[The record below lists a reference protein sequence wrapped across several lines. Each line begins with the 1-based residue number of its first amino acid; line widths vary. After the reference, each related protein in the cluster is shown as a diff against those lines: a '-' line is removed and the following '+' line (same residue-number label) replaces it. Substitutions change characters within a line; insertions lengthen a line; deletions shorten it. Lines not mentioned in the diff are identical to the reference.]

1 MSVSPEI
8 SRRNVLL
15 GGGAGL
21 LGATT
26 GLVPLGAAGAAEAV
40 EGRTRLGVNVP
51 ALWRAAAR
59 RGIAFGSSIATWQF
73 EDDATGDISDP
84 GYARLHPH
92 HAALLAPEDD
102 LLWYR
107 IRPTPHS
114 DLDFTHPDRIY
125 AFAEKHDQ
133 LVYGGPGLVWDQG
146 FGEGWTDDDLWGIG
160 EKRARHLLY
169 GTLRR
174 VMHRYRG
181 RTAVWVVCNEVI
193 VNGPDRGHFG
203 LRTDVPW
210 FNTIGS
216 GYVAHAFHEAREADP
231 HAMLL
236 LNDFGYETVNQY
248 GDRPVDK
255 MRHTLQVIDNLQK
268 HDVPLDAFGIQAHL
282 LADHFH
288 ERFFPKQYQ
297 HFIHELGHRGL
308 EVLITEMDV
317 LDDGLPKARH
327 RRDARIADVYRR
339 YLDVALECREVKAVI
354 NFGLTDRYTWLDED
368 YPRDDGAH
376 RRPLPFDRQLRTK
389 PAYHAI
395 HTKLRQAPHRRRG
408 LKLRRHLHA

>member
-1 MSVSPEI
+1 MGSDHSI

-15 GGGAGL
+15 GGGAGV
-21 LGATT
+21 LGASA
-26 GLVPLGAAGAAEAV
+26 GLVPFEVAGAAPATAEK
-40 EGRTRLGVNVP
+40 TRLGVNVP

-59 RGIAFGSSIATWQF
+59 RGIVYGSSIATWQF
-73 EDDATGDISDP
+73 QDDATGEITDRA
-84 GYARLHPH
+84 YAKLHPH

-107 IRPTPHS
+107 IKPTPDS

-125 AFAEKHDQ
+125 DFAEKHGQ

-146 FGEGWTDDDLWGIG
+146 FGEGWTDEDLWGIG
-160 EKRARHLLY
+160 EKRARKLLY

-181 RTAVWVVCNEVI
+181 RTAVWVVVNEAI
-193 VNGPDRGHFG
+193 VNGKDRGHFG

-255 MRHTLQVIDNLQK
+255 MRHTLQVVDNLQK

-288 ERFFPKQYQ
+288 ERFYPKQYQ

-308 EVLITEMDV
+308 EVLITELDV
-317 LDDGLPKARH
+317 LDDGLPKARKP
-327 RRDARIADVYRR
+327 RDKRVADVYRR
-339 YLDVALECREVKAVI
+339 YLDVALDCREVKAVI
-354 NFGLTDRYTWLDED
+354 SFGLTDRYTWLDED

-376 RRPLPFDRQLRTK
+376 RRPLAFDRQLRTK
-389 PAYHAI
+389 PAYHAM
-395 HTKLRQAPHRRRG
+395 HTKLSHAPHRRRAFR
-408 LKLRRHLHA
+408 LPRHLHG